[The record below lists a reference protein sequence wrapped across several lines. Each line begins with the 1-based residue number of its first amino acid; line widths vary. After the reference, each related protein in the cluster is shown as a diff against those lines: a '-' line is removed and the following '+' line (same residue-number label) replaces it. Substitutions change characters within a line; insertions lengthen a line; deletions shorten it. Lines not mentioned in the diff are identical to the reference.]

1 MNRKKIMILKLDRLR
16 LMILIKENLLIS
28 EGISGQLAA
37 TVKLCRISDSHK
49 FTGQLAKAVHLWAAM
64 YLFIGCSSITI
75 IDSIVRAAYGTT
87 GSSIFIDEIDAS
99 ENNYFPF
106 FSIT

>member
-1 MNRKKIMILKLDRLR
+1 MLFLFDIKNENNYKIFNISSLLR
-16 LMILIKENLLIS
+16 IVLLTS

-37 TVKLCRISDSHK
+37 TVNLCRISDSHR

-87 GSSIFIDEIDAS
+87 LSFH
-99 ENNYFPF
+99 
-106 FSIT
+106 